1 MLVLQLFSG
10 MHEIPQVHTM
20 DLNSQ
25 EAIDGYVETV
35 LHHLDPGDGISED
48 GRQFLRDCLTY
59 DKEERPT
66 ARQLLKNRW
75 LQEPDT
81 DNAIFRQL
89 ENESIAPWIPRGV
102 ILPAIEDLWLHNTDN
117 GRLEPAESRAAFDD
131 VSPHFGPI
139 ELEGNSLIQP
149 CPQEPSPEPTA
160 VANSKDNE
168 SPEKKGTRRGF
179 VSPPHD
185 MVWLAARKA
194 KLGSRRR
201 IDIFHA
207 GRPKRQRLYS
217 M

>member
-1 MLVLQLFSG
+1 
-10 MHEIPQVHTM
+10 M

-25 EAIDGYVETV
+25 EAIDEYLGTV
-35 LHHLDPGDGISED
+35 LHHLDPDDGISED
-48 GRQFLRDCLTY
+48 GRQFLRDCLIY

-81 DNAIFRQL
+81 ENAIFRQL

-102 ILPAIEDLWLHNTDN
+102 ILPAIEDLWLDNADN
-117 GRLEPAESRAAFDD
+117 GRLEPAESRAASDD
-131 VSPHFGPI
+131 VSPHFGPL
-139 ELEGNSLIQP
+139 ELEAHSSIQG
-149 CPQEPSPEPTA
+149 CQQELSPEPTT
-160 VANSKDNE
+160 VANSKDAE
-168 SPEKKGTRRGF
+168 SPKEKRTRRGF

-185 MVWLAARKA
+185 MVGPAARKA

-201 IDIFHA
+201 MDIFHA

>member
-1 MLVLQLFSG
+1 
-10 MHEIPQVHTM
+10 M

-25 EAIDGYVETV
+25 EAIDEYLGTV
-35 LHHLDPGDGISED
+35 LHHLDPDDGVSED
-48 GRQFLRDCLTY
+48 GRQFLHDCLIY

-102 ILPAIEDLWLHNTDN
+102 ILPAIEDLWLENAEN
-117 GRLEPAESRAAFDD
+117 ARVESPESRAASEE
-131 VSPHFGPI
+131 VSPHFGPL
-139 ELEGNSLIQP
+139 ELEGQSSIQGRQ
-149 CPQEPSPEPTA
+149 QEPSPEPTA
-160 VANSKDNE
+160 VANFKDDK
-168 SPEKKGTRRGF
+168 SPEEKGTRRGF

-185 MVWLAARKA
+185 MVGPAARKV

-201 IDIFHA
+201 MDIFHA

>member
-25 EAIDGYVETV
+25 EAIDEYLETV
-35 LHHLDPGDGISED
+35 LHHLDPDGGISKD

-81 DNAIFRQL
+81 DNTIFRQL

-102 ILPAIEDLWLHNTDN
+102 ILPAIEDLWLETAENA
-117 GRLEPAESRAAFDD
+117 RVESPESRAASEE
-131 VSPHFGPI
+131 VSPHFGGL
-139 ELEGNSLIQP
+139 ELEANSSIQGR
-149 CPQEPSPEPTA
+149 QQGPSPEPTA
-160 VANSKDNE
+160 VANSKDAE
-168 SPEKKGTRRGF
+168 SPEEKGTRRGF

-185 MVWLAARKA
+185 MVGPAARKA
-194 KLGSRRR
+194 KLGSRGRM
-201 IDIFHA
+201 DIFHA